1 MRDDGH
7 AHAHVAAQIV
17 DVVDAAVHNRIGRAA
32 VRLRIDNTRQVGSAF
47 GGEEASH
54 LDGQLADRCQS
65 FQIRRKLTQ
74 GREGVAVILVV
85 EIGEV
90 QPGTVFD
97 ADGFKAVFR
106 FQPRYQLGEHRQL
119 LALTIELF
127 ALSAGEVVDA
137 FDADARRVRPMIQRG
152 KKVAL
157 VHAEL
162 RTGCQPQKNGIDS
175 AALLRC
181 FVDEADMQGGFAGE
195 PRHAAVH
202 RPLDILARLVYAG
215 KEDGVG
221 RDALL
226 HADFQFAGAAN
237 LKRADETAHGG
248 DEKRVCLNRIAER
261 DARREHLPHGTHAL
275 FQRGFVKDEA
285 RRAETPGNG
294 GKLLIIHGGSPFWRL
309 SRRRTAQAA
318 RRGRFCRFCSAAW
331 RPPA

>member
-1 MRDDGH
+1 MN
-7 AHAHVAAQIV
+7 
-17 DVVDAAVHNRIGRAA
+17 AAVHDGVGRAA
-32 VRLRIDNTRQVGSAF
+32 VYLRIDHTRQVGSAF
-47 GGEEASH
+47 GSEEASH
-54 LDGQLADRCQS
+54 LDSQLADRCQR

-74 GREGVAVILVV
+74 GRECVAVILMV
-85 EIGEV
+85 EIGKV
-90 QPGTVFD
+90 QPGAIFD

-106 FQPRYQLGEHRQL
+106 FQPRYKLGEHRQL
-119 LALTIELF
+119 LALTIEFL

-137 FDADARRVRPMIQRG
+137 LDADARRVRPMIQRG

-162 RTGCQPQKNGIDS
+162 RTGCQPKQNGVDS
-175 AALLRC
+175 AAFLRR
-181 FVDEADMQGGFAGE
+181 FVDEPDMQRGFAGE
-195 PRHAAVH
+195 PRYAAVH
-202 RPLDILARLVYAG
+202 RPLDVLTRLVDAG
-215 KEDGVG
+215 KEDGLG

-226 HADFQFAGAAN
+226 HADFQLAGAAN
-237 LKRADETAHGG
+237 LERADKLLHGRN
-248 DEKRVCLNRIAER
+248 EERVCLDRIAER
-261 DARREHLPHGTHAL
+261 DARREHLPHGAHAL